1 MSNNHYW
8 IIGRSR
14 FSEEFQQYFT
24 STNTDYSRI
33 KTSND
38 LPFLIPKSS
47 KNNFIIWAGGS
58 SDSTAKNLDNHIL
71 NFQKFISFFKHQ
83 KNKFYHIY
91 LSSAGTLYPISDR
104 PVTEAGKILPSTVYS
119 QNKFS
124 EEQQISSLVEKG
136 DYYYIFRL
144 TNVYASW
151 IKSGNTGLI
160 TLIDNSLIGV
170 TNSIISIRANPTS
183 RRQYGWYSDYVS
195 NIFKVLKSVECH
207 NKIINL
213 APSVSYSIVEII
225 DTYAKFG
232 FNLIENKTLEILYVD
247 NSSQDSLYVK
257 SMYNFDIAHLSWNTL
272 ENWIKKSIFKD
283 K

>member
-14 FSEEFQQYFT
+14 FSEEFQQYLT
-24 STNTDYSRI
+24 STNTDYNRI
-33 KTSND
+33 RTSND
-38 LPFLIPKSS
+38 LPFLIPKSG
-47 KNNFIIWAGGS
+47 KKNFIIWAGGS
-58 SDSTAKNLDNHIL
+58 SNSTAKNLDNHIL
-71 NFQKFISFFKHQ
+71 NFQKFISFFKYQ

-91 LSSAGTLYPISDR
+91 LSSAGTLYPTSDR
-104 PVTEAGKILPSTVYS
+104 PVTEDGKILPSTIYS

-124 EEQQISSLVEKG
+124 EEQQISSLLEKG

-144 TNVYASW
+144 TNVYASS

-160 TLIDNSLIGV
+160 TLIDNSLARV
-170 TNSIISIRANPTS
+170 NNSIIFIRANPTS

-195 NIFKVLKSVECH
+195 NIFKVLNSVECH

-213 APSVSYSIVEII
+213 APSVSYSIAEII

-232 FNLIENKTLEILYVD
+232 FNLIKNKTLEILYVD
-247 NSSQDSLYVK
+247 DSSQDSLYVK
-257 SMYNFDIAHLSWNTL
+257 SMYNLDIAHLSWNTL

>member
-1 MSNNHYW
+1 MSDNHYW

-14 FSEEFQQYFT
+14 FSEEFQHYLT
-24 STNTDYSRI
+24 STNTDYNRI
-33 KTSND
+33 RTSND
-38 LPFLIPKSS
+38 LPLLIPKSDK
-47 KNNFIIWAGGS
+47 KNFVIWAGGS
-58 SDSTAKNLDNHIL
+58 SNSTAKNLDNQIL
-71 NFQKFISFFKHQ
+71 HFQKFISFFKYQ

-104 PVTEAGKILPSTVYS
+104 PVTEDSKIQPSTIYS
-119 QNKFS
+119 QNKFF
-124 EEQQISSLVEKG
+124 EEQQISSLFEKG

-144 TNVYASW
+144 TNVYASS

-160 TLIDNSLIGV
+160 TLIDNSLARV
-170 TNSIISIRANPTS
+170 NNSIIYIRANPTS

-195 NIFKVLKSVECH
+195 NIFKVLNSVECH

-213 APSVSYSIVEII
+213 APNFSYSISEII

-232 FNLIENKTLEILYVD
+232 FNLIKNKALEILYVD
-247 NSSQDSLYVK
+247 DSSQDSLYVK
-257 SMYNFDIAHLSWNTL
+257 SMYNLDIAHLSWNTL